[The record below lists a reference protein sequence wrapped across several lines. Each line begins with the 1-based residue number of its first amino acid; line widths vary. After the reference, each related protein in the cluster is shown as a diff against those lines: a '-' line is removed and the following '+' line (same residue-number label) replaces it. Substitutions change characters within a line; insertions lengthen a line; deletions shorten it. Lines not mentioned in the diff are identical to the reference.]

1 MRSQAYKKRARHP
14 CARMSFLFG
23 GARPVSESPLRSLQ
37 SQVRSSVR
45 TSDREIA
52 RLDRDEKALLAQLK
66 KCGSSQHIE
75 TARIKAKELVRLR
88 AHRLRLTGLKAGLS
102 GLSQQLGEVGASHK
116 IQEALGK
123 TTVMLQKLNGQLSLG
138 GTQKMMKEF
147 DRQTN
152 EMATKQEFVN
162 EALDSAFEADNE
174 ETETES
180 AVLQVLEEA
189 GLDEACR
196 MQRMKTL
203 DQSGA
208 QEISLSSLEA
218 RLHSLRPA

>member
-1 MRSQAYKKRARHP
+1 
-14 CARMSFLFG
+14 MSFLFG
-23 GARPVSESPLRSLQ
+23 GARTTSDNPLRALQ

-45 TSDREIA
+45 TGDRELA
-52 RLDRDEKALLAQLK
+52 RLDRDEKVLLAQLK
-66 KCGSSQHIE
+66 KCSSSQHIE

-116 IQEALGK
+116 IQEALAK

-138 GTQKMMKEF
+138 GTQRMVKEF
-147 DRQTN
+147 DRQTSA
-152 EMATKQEFVN
+152 MSAKQEFVN
-162 EALDSAFEADNE
+162 DALDSAFEGDNE
-174 ETETES
+174 EVETES

-196 MQRMKTL
+196 MQRMRASG
-203 DQSGA
+203 DQAGA
-208 QEISLSSLEA
+208 QDVSLNSLEA
-218 RLHSLRPA
+218 RLNSLRPA

>member
-1 MRSQAYKKRARHP
+1 
-14 CARMSFLFG
+14 MSLLFG
-23 GARPVSESPLRSLQ
+23 GARPTNESPLRTLQ
-37 SQVRSSVR
+37 SHVRSSVR

-66 KCGSSQHIE
+66 KCGNSQQIE

-123 TTVMLQKLNGQLSLG
+123 TTVMLQKLNGQLSMG
-138 GTQKMMKEF
+138 GAQRMMKEF
-147 DRQTN
+147 ERQTT
-152 EMATKQEFVN
+152 EMGTKQEFVN
-162 EALDSAFEADNE
+162 DALDSAFEADNE
-174 ETETES
+174 EADTDS

-196 MQRMKTL
+196 MHRMKTA

-208 QEISLSSLEA
+208 QELSLSSLEA